1 MLAESIT
8 ADFTLLPV
16 SVFFFFFFSFPFTR
30 SMPCRIIFGKPSQFP
45 FLDNAQEF
53 VIVSNGCLD
62 FSSNVLVGDMVLV
75 RAVQLCW

>member
-16 SVFFFFFFSFPFTR
+16 SVFFFSFPFT
-30 SMPCRIIFGKPSQFP
+30 MPCRIIFGKPSQFP

-75 RAVQLCW
+75 RAVQ